1 MNDKINTKVKNKD
14 NNFKQI
20 KQGEN
25 NSEIKFNN
33 KSRIK
38 NKKSLILRII
48 NILVVVGFGI
58 FLVIFLLRGIKL
70 TDIKNAILNCYKPSL
85 ISAFIII
92 IISDLFR
99 AYRKQL
105 LVGLDKI
112 RFFDMFL
119 IALIRNAF
127 TMVLPARTGEISYI
141 YVLTRKFKFPV
152 EVGISTLALV
162 MVFDLAIVFSLIV
175 IGVIIVWITF
185 GFGNL
190 AISSWQIILIA
201 FILLII
207 SLLLLFYLSA
217 VIRLILKFFNKL
229 ILKTKIGKNKAIN
242 YIYKK
247 LQDINFSIDEIK
259 KRKIYGKV
267 YFYSVICRVLKFVAY
282 YMVIHA
288 VLKPMGYGFSSLNFW
303 VIFLATV
310 VAEISAVLPTHALAG
325 FGTYEGA
332 FALAFVALG
341 FPLELSKIVG
351 FSYHILT
358 LSFSVSLGL
367 ISIIIIS
374 LPFYKIKKIY

>member
-1 MNDKINTKVKNKD
+1 MDNVKP
-14 NNFKQI
+14 
-20 KQGEN
+20 
-25 NSEIKFNN
+25 
-33 KSRIK
+33 KSKR
-38 NKKSLILRII
+38 NLILKII
-48 NILVVVGFGI
+48 NIVVVVGFGI
-58 FLVIFLLRGIKL
+58 FLVVFLLKGIKL
-70 TDIKNAILNCYKPSL
+70 TDIKNAIVNCYKPSL
-85 ISAFIII
+85 ISAFLIVL
-92 IISDLFR
+92 ISDIFR

-105 LVGLDKI
+105 LVGTDKI
-112 RFFDMFL
+112 RFFDMYL

-152 EVGISTLALV
+152 EIGISTLAIV

-175 IGVIIVWITF
+175 IGIIVVWLTL
-185 GFGNL
+185 GFGSMS
-190 AISSWQIILIA
+190 ISSWPVILIA
-201 FILLII
+201 GVLLAV

-217 VIRLILKFFNKL
+217 IIKFFIRLINRLIVKTRIGRNKT
-229 ILKTKIGKNKAIN
+229 IQ

-247 LQDINFSIDEIK
+247 LQDIDNSIEIIK
-259 KRKIYGKV
+259 QRKIYGKV
-267 YFYSVICRVLKFVAY
+267 YIYSIICRVLKFVAY

-341 FPLELSKIVG
+341 FPVSLSKIVG
-351 FSYHILT
+351 FSYHIIM
-358 LSFSVSLGL
+358 LSFSVILGV
-367 ISIIIIS
+367 ISMIIIS
-374 LPFYKIKKIY
+374 MPFYKIKNPQI

>member
-1 MNDKINTKVKNKD
+1 MEDKINIEIKNKD
-14 NNFKQI
+14 KS
-20 KQGEN
+20 KS
-25 NSEIKFNN
+25 NS
-33 KSRIK
+33 
-38 NKKSLILRII
+38 KKSLILKII
-48 NILVVVGFGI
+48 NIIVVVGFGI

-70 TDIKNAILNCYKPSL
+70 TDIKNAIVNCYKPSL

-92 IISDLFR
+92 LVSDIFR

-105 LVGLDKI
+105 LVGPDKI

-152 EVGISTLALV
+152 EIGISTLALV

-185 GFGNL
+185 GFGSL

-201 FILLII
+201 AILLII

-217 VIRLILKFFNKL
+217 IIKLFIIAINKL
-229 ILKTKIGKNKAIN
+229 MLKTKMGRSKVIQ

-247 LQDINFSIDEIK
+247 LQDINISIEEIK
-259 KRKIYGKV
+259 KRKVYGKV
-267 YFYSVICRVLKFVAY
+267 YVYSVICRVLKFVAY

-341 FPLELSKIVG
+341 FPLALSKIVG

-358 LSFSVSLGL
+358 LSFSVTLGL
-367 ISIIIIS
+367 LSIIIIS